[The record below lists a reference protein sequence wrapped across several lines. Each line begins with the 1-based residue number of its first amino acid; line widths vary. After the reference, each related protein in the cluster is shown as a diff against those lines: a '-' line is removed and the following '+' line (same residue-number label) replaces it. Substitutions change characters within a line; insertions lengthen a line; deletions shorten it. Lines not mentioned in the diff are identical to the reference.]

1 MAAVA
6 RPPPV
11 LTASPMSAAFPRQ
24 ARIRARA
31 GFDRVFKHGRRT
43 ASPLMAL
50 HWHDDGEP
58 PRLGL
63 AVSRKVDR
71 RAVGR
76 NRIKRQLR
84 EQFRQLRPRLRTGG
98 YVVVARP
105 QASTASAATL
115 RECLQALLQRAG
127 ALPAPAPD
135 GTMPGSSPTTP
146 PRPSVPDRSGD

>member
-1 MAAVA
+1 
-6 RPPPV
+6 
-11 LTASPMSAAFPRQ
+11 MSAAFPRQ

-31 GFDRVFKHGRRT
+31 GFDRVFGHGRRT

-71 RAVGR
+71 SAVGR

-84 EQFRQLRPRLRTGG
+84 EQFRRLRPDLRPGG

-105 QASTASAATL
+105 QAAAADGATL
-115 RECLQALLQRAG
+115 REGMEALLRRAG
-127 ALPAPAPD
+127 ALPAPAAD
-135 GTMPGSSPTTP
+135 GTMPGARRASTH
-146 PRPSVPDRSGD
+146 PRPSAPDPSGE